1 MGKSL
6 FIFFV
11 FFLFAIHTIAQE
23 EKTDSKKLEKSL
35 KNQEVDSLKTNLREE
50 GIVIQDSMVIERR
63 EINPLAPSKAAFY
76 SAILPG
82 LGQIYNKRYWKVPI
96 VYAVIGTSVYAYLY
110 NDDLYD
116 RFRTA
121 FKRRQAGFTDD
132 EFWDRRNPDDGIIP
146 VEPDLSTAALE
157 DGQERYQRDRDLSLL
172 VTIAMYALNIIDA
185 NVDAHLKQFNVHDD
199 LSFDMR
205 PYLDLDPISNN
216 ASYGMAFAIKF

>member
-1 MGKSL
+1 MSAL
-6 FIFFV
+6 
-11 FFLFAIHTIAQE
+11 AQ
-23 EKTDSKKLEKSL
+23 DKKDETKKQSPPER
-35 KNQEVDSLKTNLREE
+35 NEEVDSLKTDLREQ
-50 GIVIQDSMVIERR
+50 GIIIQDSMVVERK

-76 SAILPG
+76 SAVLPG
-82 LGQIYNKRYWKVPI
+82 LGQVYNKRYWKVPI
-96 VYAVIGTSVYAYLY
+96 VYAVIGTGIYAYLY

-146 VEPDLSTAALE
+146 LEPDLSTAALE

-172 VTIAMYALNIIDA
+172 VTIAMYALNIVDA
-185 NVDAHLKQFNVHDD
+185 NVDAHLKQFNIHDD
-199 LSFDMR
+199 LSFDMK

-216 ASYGMAFAIKF
+216 PSYGMAFVIKF